1 MIEFLLNQPTR
12 KGIFYPNSGPGTK
25 FLVSGTTAYGYF
37 GEVSDSDLGVV
48 DQLLAAAPTDRVVS
62 TFQKSSKWLKWYY
75 GDRVLFYPTCP
86 VMLASYD
93 TITSMKATFNSE
105 QAGTPNVPSI
115 IPQYNNQPIWSNNLI
130 VRAAD
135 NTFYRVR
142 LFDFVKNSGIASGT
156 NFEPTSGEFFDIF
169 ASVFRVNMT
178 SSIGLKLNPGLLSN
192 MATDYGN
199 SFLFWG
205 QEITSVGL
213 NALAFNGASG
223 QGNFARGS
231 MIASSSP
238 LIGWIP
244 VLERLT
250 TTEVDNLVFP
260 VSRLSANS
268 TVPEMGGSLT
278 FNLGDTIFPAVNIR
292 SSLPVSPTFELTNS
306 PMSFAVQSIRAAGVP
321 GPFAPDIYFGE

>member
-1 MIEFLLNQPTR
+1 
-12 KGIFYPNSGPGTK
+12 
-25 FLVSGTTAYGYF
+25 
-37 GEVSDSDLGVV
+37 
-48 DQLLAAAPTDRVVS
+48 
-62 TFQKSSKWLKWYY
+62 
-75 GDRVLFYPTCP
+75 
-86 VMLASYD
+86 
-93 TITSMKATFNSE
+93 
-105 QAGTPNVPSI
+105 
-115 IPQYNNQPIWSNNLI
+115 
-130 VRAAD
+130 
-135 NTFYRVR
+135 
-142 LFDFVKNSGIASGT
+142 
-156 NFEPTSGEFFDIF
+156 
-169 ASVFRVNMT
+169 MT
-178 SSIGLKLNPGLLSN
+178 SSIGLKLNLSLLSN

-223 QGNFARGS
+223 QGYFAKGS
-231 MIASSSP
+231 MITSSSP

-250 TTEVDNLVFP
+250 TAEVDNLIFP

-306 PMSFAVQSIRAAGVP
+306 PMSFAVQSIRAAGSP